1 MLNKKGLLF
10 SLLFTFLLQ
19 SISFNQT
26 ISSIDTILYTKSTP
40 SIYLRNK
47 FIIRSSLKI
56 HGENSMVTPEILDP
70 IEGKVI
76 LHDSLTTQTLIIKYD
91 YLIKGLPT
99 VIGPQWTLLDNL
111 DVATDSVRKMNS
123 LNNSFELRQRSNV
136 FSSGSLYRQ
145 ISLSPLVDLI

>member
-26 ISSIDTILYTKSTP
+26 ISSIDTVLYTKSTP
-40 SIYLRNK
+40 SIYLQNK

-76 LHDSLTTQTLIIKYD
+76 LHDSLNTQTLIIKYD

-111 DVATDSVRKMNS
+111 DEMA
-123 LNNSFELRQRSNV
+123 
-136 FSSGSLYRQ
+136 
-145 ISLSPLVDLI
+145 